1 MVGSGEWIV
10 VARTAEFA
18 STDRKQVCVGGQDI
32 AVFRIGDAYHAVANV
47 CTHARALMIGG
58 LLEGYE
64 IECPL
69 HGARFDVRDGRVLTP
84 PATKG
89 LAVYAVRVESDVVS
103 IRV

>member
-1 MVGSGEWIV
+1 MGGAGEWV
-10 VARTAEFA
+10 EVARTSEFA
-18 STDRKQVCVGGQDI
+18 GTDRKQVCVGGRDI
-32 AVFRIGDAYHAVANV
+32 AVFRVGDAYHAVANV

-58 LLEGYE
+58 LLEGCE

-84 PATKG
+84 PATKP
-89 LAVYAVRVESDVVS
+89 LAVFPVRVENDVVS